1 MARKKHRTRLNYAA
15 QNLTFETFKRR
26 FSEFLAVYG
35 LEAKVEKTQ
44 TEAFFEIVQKHFRE
58 RTSWGATK
66 KAILLRD
73 HRGCE
78 KLIRGIRKRL
88 KDLVSYL
95 DKFGKTPGPLTASL
109 ARESIEKIAS
119 EPTWEELLS
128 GQEAIIRSQ
137 RALLSMIKDTV
148 KNADRELTIDLL
160 NFVAEE
166 FPESTAK
173 RRKNQQKKKQKTQ
186 DDEENNVPKEHKVLI
201 GATLAGAG
209 LYDEKTLAGDAP
221 IEMIPMKVSRA
232 KKRNE
237 AIYSVPGSE
246 RNNPSVI
253 GRRKKERLLRQNNQ
267 KPTVVQPGGRKN
279 KVRAGGAEDGKF

>member
-1 MARKKHRTRLNYAA
+1 MSRKKHRNRLNYAA
-15 QNLTFETFKRR
+15 QDLTFETFKRR
-26 FSEFLAVYG
+26 FSEFLAVHG

-44 TEAFFEIVQKHFRE
+44 TDAFFEIVQEHFRE

-66 KAILLRD
+66 RAILLRD

-78 KLIRGIRKRL
+78 KLIKGIRKRL

-95 DKFGKTPGPLTASL
+95 DQFGNDTGPMTASL
-109 ARESIEKIAS
+109 ARESIGKIAS

-128 GQEAIIRSQ
+128 GQEVMLRSQ

-160 NFVAEE
+160 NFIAEE
-166 FPESTAK
+166 FPESTAEK
-173 RRKNQQKKKQKTQ
+173 RKNQQKKKQKTQ

-232 KKRNE
+232 KKRIE

-246 RNNPSVI
+246 RNNPAVI
-253 GRRKKERLLRQNNQ
+253 GRRKKERLLRQNQ
-267 KPTVVQPGGRKN
+267 GKPTVVQPVKE
-279 KVRAGGAEDGKF
+279 KTK